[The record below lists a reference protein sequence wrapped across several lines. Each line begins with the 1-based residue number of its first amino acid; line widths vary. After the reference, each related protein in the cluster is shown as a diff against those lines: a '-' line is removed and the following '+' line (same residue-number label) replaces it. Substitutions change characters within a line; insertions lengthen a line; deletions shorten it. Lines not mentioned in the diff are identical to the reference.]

1 MKKTAG
7 CFFTILLAV
16 AVTLVGQSTLYVPDD
31 YPTIQAAIDAAKS
44 WQSVYV
50 KANTYC
56 ENIIIRESIV
66 ISAETGAVLTPFD
79 VNKPTIAVGM
89 NARHVLINNL
99 NVQGGSCGLVVVGV
113 AQAHAYD
120 AFKNPCSGLRINSLG
135 GGDDEN

>member
-1 MKKTAG
+1 MTKTVG

-16 AVTLVGQSTLYVPDD
+16 AVTLVGQLTLYVPDD
-31 YPTIQAAIDAAKS
+31 YPTIQAAIDTAKP

-56 ENIIIRESIV
+56 ENIVIRESLV
-66 ISAETGAVLTPFD
+66 ISAETGTVMNPFD
-79 VNKPTIAVGM
+79 VDKPTITVGM
-89 NARHVLINNL
+89 NARHVLINSL

-120 AFKNPCSGLRINSLG
+120 AFKNPCSGPRTNLLE